1 MNQERPCGGEQMSA
15 ERSEHREASWFLVA
29 AIITLVT
36 FAPLNYVIEEE
47 IVGPRLVDG
56 TIVELGRYTFIYD
69 AVDYLESKAEA
80 KVIAIGSSKIRE
92 GFDGG
97 LLAKESAARGATFA
111 NLGVAADVPYFRITN
126 IEAIAELQPEVVV
139 MELGPNSLS
148 RLDSPLSQRDA
159 DRMNAMLYNRPIGL
173 KDDFTSIIQP
183 EDVPLLQIGPTG
195 RILSKSSF
203 GFEAID
209 DALDHRPEAK
219 DDAIWWDCSDALS
232 NVRCVPDV
240 DSTLFPSYLEYPPQ
254 FDNAIERYKAAG
266 PETMEAFYGEKLDA
280 YLARPS
286 HQPEGVLNKNEQALE
301 FILDE
306 LHDAGVEILLL
317 GLPYNPVLESR
328 LEVGDWDYY
337 NATVERFS
345 EDKRV
350 HMLDLMWNS
359 TFDDE
364 TLFNDYTHL
373 SEAGEERLM
382 QTIAPVVDELLERQG
397 VSMLANHVYSVDS
410 KPVPHESEPVY
421 AAYLPA
427 NGTVHVNL
435 SQPNEIIPGSGKF
448 VGQYW
453 EIDPDSSFLVST
465 PDADVSQNG
474 VLGSPRVDYCMKSEA
489 EATYWVWIHLAPP
502 SGRSDSVYL
511 GIDGVMLDLGTRGV
525 QSWGET
531 QQPIWRTAGDNG
543 DRIQILSP
551 VGDVCLS
558 IWVREDGIV
567 VRDLALTTDEFFSP
581 EV

>member
-1 MNQERPCGGEQMSA
+1 MST
-15 ERSEHREASWFLVA
+15 EPSEHREASWFLVA

-36 FAPLNYVIEEE
+36 VAPLNYVIEEE

-56 TIVELGRYTFIYD
+56 TIVELGRYTFMYD
-69 AVDYLESKAEA
+69 AVDYLESSAEA

-97 LLAKESAARGATFA
+97 LLAKESAARGVTFA
-111 NLGVAADVPYFRITN
+111 NLGVAADVPYFRMTN

-173 KDDFTSIIQP
+173 KEDYRDIIQS
-183 EDVPLLQIGPTG
+183 EDELLLQTGLTG
-195 RILSKSSF
+195 RMLSKSSF
-203 GFEAID
+203 GFEAFD
-209 DALDHRPEAK
+209 DALSFGLGIEETTR
-219 DDAIWWDCSDALS
+219 WWDCSDVLS

-240 DSTLFPSYLEYPPQ
+240 ESKLFPTYLEYPPQ

-266 PETMEAFYGEKLDA
+266 PETMEIFYGEKLDA

-286 HQPEGVLNKNEQALE
+286 HHPEGVLNKNEQALE
-301 FILDE
+301 FIIDELDE
-306 LHDAGVEILLL
+306 AGVEILLL
-317 GLPYNPVLESR
+317 GLPYNPVLENR
-328 LEVGDWDYY
+328 LAAGDWDYY
-337 NATVERFS
+337 NSTVERFV
-345 EDKRV
+345 EDERV
-350 HMLDLMWNS
+350 HMLDLMWDS
-359 TFDDE
+359 TFDDD

-373 SEAGEERLM
+373 SEDGEERLM
-382 QTIAPVVDELLERQG
+382 QTIAPVVDDLLKRQG
-397 VSMLANHVYSVDS
+397 VSMLESHVYSAMSNVI
-410 KPVPHESEPVY
+410 HQEPETIY

-435 SQPNEIIPGSGKF
+435 SQPNEIIPGSGRF
-448 VGQYW
+448 AGQNW
-453 EIDPDSSFLVST
+453 TIDPDSGYLVSA
-465 PDADVSQNG
+465 PDADISQNG

-502 SGRSDSVYL
+502 GGRSDSVYL
-511 GIDGVMLDLGTRGV
+511 GLDGVLLDLGARGV

-531 QQPIWRTAGDNG
+531 QQPIWRTVGDNG
-543 DRIQILSP
+543 ERIQFSSSSN
-551 VGDVCLS
+551 DVCLS

-567 VRDLALTTDEFFSP
+567 VRDLVLTTHEFLSV
-581 EV
+581 EA

>member
-1 MNQERPCGGEQMSA
+1 MSA

-29 AIITLVT
+29 AIISLVT
-36 FAPLNYVIEEE
+36 IATLSYVIEEKV
-47 IVGPRLVDG
+47 IGPRLVDG
-56 TIVELGRYTFIYD
+56 TVVELGRYTFMYD
-69 AVDYLESKAEA
+69 AVDYLESSAEA

-97 LLAKESAARGATFA
+97 LLAKESAARGTTFA
-111 NLGVAADVPYFRITN
+111 NLGVAADVPYFRMTN

-173 KDDFTSIIQP
+173 KDDFKDIVQS
-183 EDVPLLQIGPTG
+183 EDLPLLQIGPTG
-195 RILSKSSF
+195 RMLSKSTF
-203 GFEAID
+203 GFEAFD
-209 DALDHRPEAK
+209 DALSYGPEVGE
-219 DDAIWWDCSDALS
+219 DARWWDCSDVLS
-232 NVRCVPDV
+232 NVRCVPNV
-240 DSTLFPSYLEYPPQ
+240 ESELFPSYLEYPPQ

-266 PETMEAFYGEKLDA
+266 PETMAAFYGEKLDA
-280 YLARPS
+280 YLAQPS
-286 HQPEGVLNKNEQALE
+286 HHPEGVVNKNEQALE
-301 FILDE
+301 FIIDE

-328 LEVGDWDYY
+328 LKAGDWDYY
-337 NATVERFS
+337 NTTVERFS

-382 QTIAPVVDELLERQG
+382 RTIAPVVDNLLAGQG
-397 VSMLANHVYSVDS
+397 VFMLDNHVYSAIPGLADQ
-410 KPVPHESEPVY
+410 EPETVY
-421 AAYLPA
+421 AAHLPT

-435 SQPNEIIPGSGKF
+435 SAPNEIIPGSGKF
-448 VGQYW
+448 DGHAW
-453 EIDPDSSFLVST
+453 KIDEDSGFLVST
-465 PDADVSQNG
+465 PDADISQNG
-474 VLGSPRVDYCMKSEA
+474 VLGSPRVDYCMKSET
-489 EATYWVWIHLAPP
+489 EATYWVWIYLAPP
-502 SGRSDSVYL
+502 GGRSDSVYL
-511 GIDGVMLDLGTRGV
+511 GLDGVMIDLGTRGV

-543 DRIQILSP
+543 ERIQFSSS

-567 VRDLALTTDEFFSP
+567 VRDLVLTTHEHLVM
-581 EV
+581 EA